1 MPLKDCGILNLSS
14 TVTKSVSKRK
24 RLDFL
29 TDLKLPNVSV
39 FRAQWGAGTVPRS
52 LSDSADQIGK
62 KSNPQKIS
70 RASNKTQRTPWA
82 KI

>member
-14 TVTKSVSKRK
+14 TVTKSVRKRK

-29 TDLKLPNVSV
+29 TDLKLSNVCV
-39 FRAQWGAGTVPRS
+39 FRAHWVVGAVLRS
-52 LSDSADQIGK
+52 LSDSDDQMGK
-62 KSNPQKIS
+62 KSNPPKIS
-70 RASNKTQRTPWA
+70 RASNKTQRTPWT